1 MGTWIMTLTT
11 RRALT
16 DKDASVQLR
25 AFAFSRG
32 AAEKKLMRKAASV
45 YGENF
50 TVAGIARSGR

>member
-16 DKDASVQLR
+16 NKDASIQLR
-25 AFAFSRG
+25 AFALSRG
-32 AAEKKLMRKAASV
+32 SAEKKLMRKAASV

-50 TVAGIARSGR
+50 TVEGIARS